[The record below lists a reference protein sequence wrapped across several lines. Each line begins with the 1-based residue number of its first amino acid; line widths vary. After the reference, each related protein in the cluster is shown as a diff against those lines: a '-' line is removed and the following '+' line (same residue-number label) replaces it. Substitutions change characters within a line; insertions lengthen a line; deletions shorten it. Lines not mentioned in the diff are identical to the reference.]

1 MPSRHHSPRDLQ
13 KLVQTVR
20 RIWWMIAPRKGWN
33 HLRWHRTAK
42 NVRASADRG
51 SRVENCAD
59 SRFCVVPEERAEE
72 LQSRVAF
79 ALGGP
84 EFHRAV
90 RVLQIAGDRSRAKV
104 DPAAQVGVPDI
115 AVVSFVRMSQKN
127 RGAHFTVHFA
137 DVADR
142 GSRDLVAADERL
154 PSNDAG
160 PDEPGEGLNSRA
172 VPYQHG
178 SGAGVEE

>member
-1 MPSRHHSPRDLQ
+1 MPSRHHSARDLEE
-13 KLVQTVR
+13 LVQTVR

-33 HLRWHRTAK
+33 HLGRHCTAK

-51 SRVENCAD
+51 PRVENCAD
-59 SRFCVVPEERAEE
+59 SRFCVVPEERAEK

-104 DPAAQVGVPDI
+104 DPASQVRVADI
-115 AVVSFVRMSQKN
+115 AVVSLVRMPQEN
-127 RGAHFTVHFA
+127 RGAYFTVHFT
-137 DVADR
+137 DVAD
-142 GSRDLVAADERL
+142 
-154 PSNDAG
+154 
-160 PDEPGEGLNSRA
+160 
-172 VPYQHG
+172 
-178 SGAGVEE
+178 